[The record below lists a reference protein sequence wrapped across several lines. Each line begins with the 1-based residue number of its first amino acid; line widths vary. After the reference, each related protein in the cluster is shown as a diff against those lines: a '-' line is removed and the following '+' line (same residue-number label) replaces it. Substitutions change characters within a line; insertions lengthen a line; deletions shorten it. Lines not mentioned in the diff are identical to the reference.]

1 MEIAITIILV
11 LLATVLLTVE
21 VALIPGFGV
30 AGILGVLSMLA
41 SVFYAFFVVGN
52 VAGWITIIVSGLIC
66 VSLFLWALYGKSL
79 DRLALKKN
87 IDSNVK
93 GDELDKIKGN
103 FPAGLAVDMESAAI
117 AQTCHIYGVPF
128 VSFRIISDTPG
139 VDKHIEQYE
148 NFWGEMADR
157 SFGVTRRFLMKL

>member
-1 MEIAITIILV
+1 MEIAITVILV

-30 AGILGVLSMLA
+30 AGVLGILSMLA

-66 VSLFLWALYGKSL
+66 VALFLWALYGKSL

-93 GDELDKIKGN
+93 GDELDKIKVGDRGITKTRLALIGAAN
-103 FPAGLAVDMESAAI
+103 INGEVVEVKSEMGFINENEDIVVIRITGGTIYVERAG
-117 AQTCHIYGVPF
+117 
-128 VSFRIISDTPG
+128 
-139 VDKHIEQYE
+139 K
-148 NFWGEMADR
+148 
-157 SFGVTRRFLMKL
+157 

>member
-1 MEIAITIILV
+1 MEIAITVILV

-30 AGILGVLSMLA
+30 AGVLGILSMLA

-93 GDELDKIKGN
+93 GDELDKIKVGDR
-103 FPAGLAVDMESAAI
+103 GITKTRLALIGDASINGEVVEVKSEMGFINENEDI
-117 AQTCHIYGVPF
+117 VVIRITGGTIYVEREG
-128 VSFRIISDTPG
+128 
-139 VDKHIEQYE
+139 K
-148 NFWGEMADR
+148 
-157 SFGVTRRFLMKL
+157 

>member
-1 MEIAITIILV
+1 MEIAITVILV

-30 AGILGVLSMLA
+30 AGVLGILSMLA

-93 GDELDKIKGN
+93 GDELDKIKVGDRGV
-103 FPAGLAVDMESAAI
+103 AKTRLALIGEANINGEVVEVKSEMGFIDENEEVVVIRISGG
-117 AQTCHIYGVPF
+117 TIYVEK
-128 VSFRIISDTPG
+128 V
-139 VDKHIEQYE
+139 K
-148 NFWGEMADR
+148 
-157 SFGVTRRFLMKL
+157 

>member
-1 MEIAITIILV
+1 MEIAITVILV

-30 AGILGVLSMLA
+30 AGVLGILSMLA

-52 VAGWITIIVSGLIC
+52 GAGWITIIVSGLIC

-93 GDELDKIKGN
+93 GDELDKIKVGDRGITKTRLALIGDASIN
-103 FPAGLAVDMESAAI
+103 GEVVEVKSEMGFINENEDIVVIRITGGTIYVERAG
-117 AQTCHIYGVPF
+117 
-128 VSFRIISDTPG
+128 
-139 VDKHIEQYE
+139 K
-148 NFWGEMADR
+148 
-157 SFGVTRRFLMKL
+157 

>member
-1 MEIAITIILV
+1 MEIAITVILV

-30 AGILGVLSMLA
+30 AGVLGILSMLA

-93 GDELDKIKGN
+93 GDELDKIKVGDR
-103 FPAGLAVDMESAAI
+103 GITKTRLALIGDASINGEVVEVKSEMGFINENEDIVVIRITGGTIYVESA
-117 AQTCHIYGVPF
+117 G
-128 VSFRIISDTPG
+128 
-139 VDKHIEQYE
+139 K
-148 NFWGEMADR
+148 
-157 SFGVTRRFLMKL
+157 

>member
-1 MEIAITIILV
+1 MEIAITVILV

-30 AGILGVLSMLA
+30 AGVLGILSMLA

-93 GDELDKIKGN
+93 GDELDNIKVGDR
-103 FPAGLAVDMESAAI
+103 GITKTRLALIGEANINGEIVEVKSEMGFINENEGIVVIRISGG
-117 AQTCHIYGVPF
+117 TIYVEK
-128 VSFRIISDTPG
+128 V
-139 VDKHIEQYE
+139 K
-148 NFWGEMADR
+148 
-157 SFGVTRRFLMKL
+157 

>member
-30 AGILGVLSMLA
+30 AGVLGVLSMLA

-93 GDELDKIKGN
+93 GDELDKIKVGDRGV
-103 FPAGLAVDMESAAI
+103 AKTRLALIGEANINGEVVEVKSEMGFINENEEVVVIRISGG
-117 AQTCHIYGVPF
+117 TIYGEKV
-128 VSFRIISDTPG
+128 
-139 VDKHIEQYE
+139 K
-148 NFWGEMADR
+148 
-157 SFGVTRRFLMKL
+157 

>member
-1 MEIAITIILV
+1 MEIAITVILV

-30 AGILGVLSMLA
+30 AGVLGILSMLA

-52 VAGWITIIVSGLIC
+52 VAGWITIIVSGLVC

-93 GDELDKIKGN
+93 GDELSKFNVG
-103 FPAGLAVDMESAAI
+103 
-117 AQTCHIYGVPF
+117 
-128 VSFRIISDTPG
+128 
-139 VDKHIEQYE
+139 
-148 NFWGEMADR
+148 DR
-157 SFGVTRRFLMKL
+157 GVTRARLALIGEACINGEVVEVKSEMGFIDENEEIEIIRISGGTIYVERVK

>member
-1 MEIAITIILV
+1 MEIAITVILV

-30 AGILGVLSMLA
+30 AGVLGILSMLA

-66 VSLFLWALYGKSL
+66 VSLFLWALYGKSV

-93 GDELDKIKGN
+93 GDELDKIKVGDRGITKTRLALIGDASIN
-103 FPAGLAVDMESAAI
+103 GEVVEVKSEMGFINENEDIVVIRITGGTIYVERAG
-117 AQTCHIYGVPF
+117 
-128 VSFRIISDTPG
+128 
-139 VDKHIEQYE
+139 K
-148 NFWGEMADR
+148 
-157 SFGVTRRFLMKL
+157 